1 MNTKYIGILLM
12 AGKSTR
18 MNGIVKKYYVST
30 SCNQIVLTNGNDEHI
45 LKVAIGYYTF
55 NEFCDAIVGEVS
67 KVVDVGGLT
76 YKDEYVGINT
86 MNTAPKTSNQIRNG
100 LERQK
105 QLYHTIPNIPLEPD
119 IATDI
124 IHFETFV

>member
-1 MNTKYIGILLM
+1 MGSSLL
-12 AGKSTR
+12 
-18 MNGIVKKYYVST
+18 
-30 SCNQIVLTNGNDEHI
+30 
-45 LKVAIGYYTF
+45 F
-55 NEFCDAIVGEVS
+55 
-67 KVVDVGGLT
+67 
-76 YKDEYVGINT
+76 INT

>member
-1 MNTKYIGILLM
+1 MRFLPFIYQ
-12 AGKSTR
+12 
-18 MNGIVKKYYVST
+18 Y
-30 SCNQIVLTNGNDEHI
+30 ND
-45 LKVAIGYYTF
+45 
-55 NEFCDAIVGEVS
+55 
-67 KVVDVGGLT
+67 
-76 YKDEYVGINT
+76 
-86 MNTAPKTSNQIRNG
+86 NTAPKTSNQIRNG

>member
-1 MNTKYIGILLM
+1 MYEREG
-12 AGKSTR
+12 R
-18 MNGIVKKYYVST
+18 
-30 SCNQIVLTNGNDEHI
+30 
-45 LKVAIGYYTF
+45 
-55 NEFCDAIVGEVS
+55 EVPPFI
-67 KVVDVGGLT
+67 
-76 YKDEYVGINT
+76 INT

-124 IHFETFV
+124 IHFETFCVVNKSSE

>member
-1 MNTKYIGILLM
+1 MYEKGGAVRFLPFIYQ
-12 AGKSTR
+12 
-18 MNGIVKKYYVST
+18 Y
-30 SCNQIVLTNGNDEHI
+30 
-45 LKVAIGYYTF
+45 
-55 NEFCDAIVGEVS
+55 NEYCP
-67 KVVDVGGLT
+67 
-76 YKDEYVGINT
+76 KDIQ
-86 MNTAPKTSNQIRNG
+86 PIRNG